1 MVAEQNTTTA
11 ALQSVAVTTVT
22 TPEQKPSKPT
32 LDHNVPIASDPPTP
46 KIASI
51 DLHESKST
59 HPEPNADT
67 ILPTL
72 PPDVS
77 DSNKIQQPPTP
88 TSPPAAVPNQL
99 DTLKPKD
106 SPIADLV
113 DSPESESEYESES
126 EDEIEK
132 TATSTLSPPPAEVS
146 PAADAST
153 SVSDQTL
160 NDSAKMQE
168 QPVLAAQKSSPQSSN
183 ASSTII
189 QKTPP
194 NTTNTST
201 KNASQPLKTAVD
213 NAVAPP
219 TPTKAIVKDT
229 TSATTQAS
237 SAKSTTNTADSA
249 SSASNNASSTIANED
264 GNFHRNFFFQ
274 VLSMLHACPHS
285 AFFRLGP
292 SHT

>member
-72 PPDVS
+72 SPDVT
-77 DSNKIQQPPTP
+77 DNNKIQQPPTP
-88 TSPPAAVPNQL
+88 ISPPAAAPNQF
-99 DTLKPKD
+99 DT
-106 SPIADLV
+106 SDLV

-126 EDEIEK
+126 EAEIEK

-153 SVSDQTL
+153 SVSNQTL
-160 NDSAKMQE
+160 KDSAKMQE
-168 QPVLAAQKSSPQSSN
+168 QPVLAAQKPSPQSSN

-219 TPTKAIVKDT
+219 TPTKVIVKDT

>member
-32 LDHNVPIASDPPTP
+32 LDHNVPVASEPPTP
-46 KIASI
+46 KNASI
-51 DLHESKST
+51 DLHESKTT
-59 HPEPNADT
+59 HPEPNSDT

-72 PPDVS
+72 PPDVT

-88 TSPPAAVPNQL
+88 PSSPAAVPNQL
-99 DTLKPKD
+99 DTSKPKD

-113 DSPESESEYESES
+113 DSPESESEI
-126 EDEIEK
+126 EIEK
-132 TATSTLSPPPAEVS
+132 SATPTLSPPPTEVS
-146 PAADAST
+146 SAADASS
-153 SVSDQTL
+153 SVSDQTQK
-160 NDSAKMQE
+160 DSAKNQE
-168 QPVLAAQKSSPQSSN
+168 PVLAAQKPSPQSSN

-201 KNASQPLKTAVD
+201 KNASQPPKTAAD

-219 TPTKAIVKDT
+219 TPTKAKVKNT

-249 SSASNNASSTIANED
+249 SSASNIASNTIANED
-264 GNFHRNFFFQ
+264 GNFHRKFFSSSKH
-274 VLSMLHACPHS
+274 VA
-285 AFFRLGP
+285 
-292 SHT
+292 

>member
-32 LDHNVPIASDPPTP
+32 LDHNVPVASDPPTP
-46 KIASI
+46 KNASI
-51 DLHESKST
+51 DLHESKAT

-72 PPDVS
+72 PPDVT

-99 DTLKPKD
+99 DTSKPKD
-106 SPIADLV
+106 SPIDDLV
-113 DSPESESEYESES
+113 DSPESESESEYESES
-126 EDEIEK
+126 EAEIEK
-132 TATSTLSPPPAEVS
+132 PATPTLSPPPAEVS
-146 PAADAST
+146 PAADASA

-160 NDSAKMQE
+160 KNSAKNQE
-168 QPVLAAQKSSPQSSN
+168 QPVLSAKKPSTQSSN

-201 KNASQPLKTAVD
+201 KNASQPPKTAVD
-213 NAVAPP
+213 NAVASP
-219 TPTKAIVKDT
+219 TPTKAKVKDT

-237 SAKSTTNTADSA
+237 SAKSTTNTAVSA

-264 GNFHRNFFFQ
+264 GNFHRKFFSSSKH
-274 VLSMLHACPHS
+274 VA
-285 AFFRLGP
+285 
-292 SHT
+292 

>member
-32 LDHNVPIASDPPTP
+32 LDHNVPVASDPPTP
-46 KIASI
+46 KNASI
-51 DLHESKST
+51 DLHEPKAT

-72 PPDVS
+72 SPDVT

-88 TSPPAAVPNQL
+88 PSPPAAVPNHAN
-99 DTLKPKD
+99 TSKPKD
-106 SPIADLV
+106 SPVADLV
-113 DSPESESEYESES
+113 DSPTSVSAL
-126 EDEIEK
+126 DEIEK
-132 TATSTLSPPPAEVS
+132 LATPTLSPPPVEVS
-146 PAADAST
+146 PAADASA
-153 SVSDQTL
+153 SVSDPTL
-160 NDSAKMQE
+160 KDSAKKQE
-168 QPVLAAQKSSPQSSN
+168 QPVLAAQKPSPQSSN
-183 ASSTII
+183 ASSTTI

-201 KNASQPLKTAVD
+201 KNASQPPKTAVD
-213 NAVAPP
+213 NAVAQP
-219 TPTKAIVKDT
+219 TPTKAKVKDT

-264 GNFHRNFFFQ
+264 GNFHRKFFQ
-274 VLSMLHACPHS
+274 VLSMLHECLHS
-285 AFFRLGP
+285 AFC
-292 SHT
+292 

>member
-32 LDHNVPIASDPPTP
+32 LDHNVPVASDLPTP
-46 KIASI
+46 KNASI
-51 DLHESKST
+51 DLHEPKAT

-67 ILPTL
+67 ILPTF
-72 PPDVS
+72 PPDVT

-88 TSPPAAVPNQL
+88 PSTPAATPNQA
-99 DTLKPKD
+99 DTSKTKE
-106 SPIADLV
+106 SPVADLV
-113 DSPESESEYESES
+113 DSPTSVSAVARK
-126 EDEIEK
+126 EK
-132 TATSTLSPPPAEVS
+132 PASPTLPSPPAEVS
-146 PAADAST
+146 PADASA

-160 NDSAKMQE
+160 KDSAKKQD
-168 QPVLAAQKSSPQSSN
+168 QPILAAQKPSLQSSN

-194 NTTNTST
+194 NTTNTTT
-201 KNASQPLKTAVD
+201 KNASQPPKTAVD
-213 NAVAPP
+213 NAVSQP
-219 TPTKAIVKDT
+219 TPTKAKVKDT

-264 GNFHRNFFFQ
+264 GNFHRNFFSSSKH
-274 VLSMLHACPHS
+274 VA
-285 AFFRLGP
+285 
-292 SHT
+292 

>member
-32 LDHNVPIASDPPTP
+32 LDHNVPVASDPPTP
-46 KIASI
+46 KNASI
-51 DLHESKST
+51 DLHEPKAT

-72 PPDVS
+72 PPDVT

-88 TSPPAAVPNQL
+88 PSHPAAVPNQL
-99 DTLKPKD
+99 DTSKPKD
-106 SPIADLV
+106 SPIVDLV
-113 DSPESESEYESES
+113 DSPESEYESES
-126 EDEIEK
+126 EAEIEK
-132 TATSTLSPPPAEVS
+132 PATPTLSPPAAEVS
-146 PAADAST
+146 PAADASA

-160 NDSAKMQE
+160 KDSAKKQE
-168 QPVLAAQKSSPQSSN
+168 QPNLAAQKPSPQSSN

-201 KNASQPLKTAVD
+201 KNASQPPKTAVD
-213 NAVAPP
+213 NAVASP
-219 TPTKAIVKDT
+219 TPTKAKVKDT

-237 SAKSTTNTADSA
+237 SAKSTTNTAKSA

-264 GNFHRNFFFQ
+264 GNFHRIFFQ
-274 VLSMLHACPHS
+274 VLSMLHECLHS

>member
-72 PPDVS
+72 PPDVT

-88 TSPPAAVPNQL
+88 TSPPAAAPNQF
-99 DTLKPKD
+99 DTSKPKD

-126 EDEIEK
+126 EAEIEK
-132 TATSTLSPPPAEVS
+132 TATSTLSPPPAEMS
-146 PAADAST
+146 PSI
-153 SVSDQTL
+153 SDQTL
-160 NDSAKMQE
+160 KDSARKQE
-168 QPVLAAQKSSPQSSN
+168 QPVLAAQKSSQQSSN

-201 KNASQPLKTAVD
+201 KNASQPPKTAVD
-213 NAVAPP
+213 NAVAQP
-219 TPTKAIVKDT
+219 TPTKAKVKDT

-264 GNFHRNFFFQ
+264 GNFHRKFFQ
-274 VLSMLHACPHS
+274 VLSMLHECLHS
-285 AFFRLGP
+285 AFC
-292 SHT
+292 

>member
-32 LDHNVPIASDPPTP
+32 LDHNVPVASDPPTP
-46 KIASI
+46 KNASI
-51 DLHESKST
+51 DLHEPKAT

-72 PPDVS
+72 SPDVT
-77 DSNKIQQPPTP
+77 DSNKIQQ
-88 TSPPAAVPNQL
+88 TSPPPSPSPAVPNHAN
-99 DTLKPKD
+99 TSKPKD
-106 SPIADLV
+106 SPVADLV
-113 DSPESESEYESES
+113 DSPTSVSAL
-126 EDEIEK
+126 DEIEK
-132 TATSTLSPPPAEVS
+132 LATPTLSPPPAEVS
-146 PAADAST
+146 PAADASA

-160 NDSAKMQE
+160 KDSAKKQE
-168 QPVLAAQKSSPQSSN
+168 QPVLAAQKPSPQSSN
-183 ASSTII
+183 ASSTTI

-201 KNASQPLKTAVD
+201 KNASQPPKTAVD
-213 NAVAPP
+213 NAVAQP
-219 TPTKAIVKDT
+219 TPTKAKVKDT

-264 GNFHRNFFFQ
+264 GNFHRKFFQ
-274 VLSMLHACPHS
+274 VLSMLHECLHS
-285 AFFRLGP
+285 AFC
-292 SHT
+292 

>member
-32 LDHNVPIASDPPTP
+32 LDHNVPVASDPPTP
-46 KIASI
+46 KNASI
-51 DLHESKST
+51 DLHEPKAT

-72 PPDVS
+72 PPDVT

-88 TSPPAAVPNQL
+88 PSHPAAVPNQL
-99 DTLKPKD
+99 DTSKPKD
-106 SPIADLV
+106 SPIVDLV
-113 DSPESESEYESES
+113 DSPESEYESES
-126 EDEIEK
+126 EAEIEK
-132 TATSTLSPPPAEVS
+132 AATPTLSPPPVEVS
-146 PAADAST
+146 PAADASA

-160 NDSAKMQE
+160 KDSAKKQE
-168 QPVLAAQKSSPQSSN
+168 QPNLAAQKPSPQSSN

-201 KNASQPLKTAVD
+201 KNASQPPKTAVD
-213 NAVAPP
+213 NAVASP
-219 TPTKAIVKDT
+219 TPTKAKVKDT

-237 SAKSTTNTADSA
+237 SAKSTTNTAKSA

-264 GNFHRNFFFQ
+264 GNFHRIFFSSSKH
-274 VLSMLHACPHS
+274 VA
-285 AFFRLGP
+285 
-292 SHT
+292 